1 MPETK
6 NTRPSSGRAVVPK
19 TKPAAKAAT
28 KPAVAHPEFPDW
40 VDFEPLA
47 DFRLIA
53 WESDETSVEIT
64 LTSQEYAI
72 LKDHLARLR
81 GYKTEATNA

>member
-28 KPAVAHPEFPDW
+28 KPAVAHQEHVEPTESFCKFPDW
-40 VDFEPLA
+40 VDFHPLA
-47 DFRLIA
+47 DFRLTA
-53 WESDETSVEIT
+53 WESDETTVDIL
-64 LTSQEYAI
+64 LTSEEYEI
-72 LKDHLARLR
+72 LKDHLA
-81 GYKTEATNA
+81 